1 LSFALTKLRFPHG
14 GGRGNVAK
22 LTRKYNIRNTYV
34 TELFAVSTEGLRMS
48 KPIPMIKI
56 HQALTDGRNQERKED
71 LLDILWLQN
80 RLIQVEF
87 ERDWII
93 AEKASMEEVIE
104 EKA

>member
-1 LSFALTKLRFPHG
+1 
-14 GGRGNVAK
+14 
-22 LTRKYNIRNTYV
+22 
-34 TELFAVSTEGLRMS
+34 
-48 KPIPMIKI
+48 MIKI

-93 AEKASMEEVIE
+93 AEKASLEEVIE
-104 EKA
+104 EKAWIRYGFELKYPRQVLDHPGPKFAF

>member
-1 LSFALTKLRFPHG
+1 
-14 GGRGNVAK
+14 
-22 LTRKYNIRNTYV
+22 V
-34 TELFAVSTEGLRMS
+34 TELFAVSTQGLRMS

-93 AEKASMEEVIE
+93 AEKASLEEVIE